1 MKNINIFEQLQF
13 DLIRDD
19 CSLSES
25 KVSAR
30 KQYYGLICTIVFN
43 SKSFLCKLNILYCH
57 VYQKKSTDP
66 VLLMVY
72 LNNPATVCKV
82 CFGFCFMSFILKFRH
97 GSLMSFMLLVPLF
110 MVSCFDWLS

>member
-43 SKSFLCKLNILYCH
+43 SKSFLCKLNIILSCLSKEKYR
-57 VYQKKSTDP
+57 P
-66 VLLMVY
+66 VLLIVY
-72 LNNPATVCKV
+72 LIIQQLYVRSV
-82 CFGFCFMSFILKFRH
+82 L
-97 GSLMSFMLLVPLF
+97 GSVHVFYFEVSSRFPHVFMLLVPLF
-110 MVSCFDWLS
+110 IVSCFDWLS